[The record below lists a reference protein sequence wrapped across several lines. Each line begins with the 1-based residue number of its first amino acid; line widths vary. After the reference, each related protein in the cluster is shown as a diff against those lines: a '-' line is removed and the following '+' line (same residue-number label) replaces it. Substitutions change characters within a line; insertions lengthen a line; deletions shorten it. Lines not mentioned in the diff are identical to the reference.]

1 MSHAPP
7 PVPEPPFDPSDLM
20 QALLIGGGALIAL
33 VILVMIFTRLLNI
46 CPPSHILIF
55 SGRKHKLPDGST
67 VGFKV
72 LHGGRGFRVP
82 ILEQVSRM
90 DVRLY
95 GVEVGVQNAFSKGGV
110 PLTVHAIANVKI
122 ATDQAHVRQAV
133 ERFLDAP
140 PNQIMAVAQ
149 QTLEG
154 VLREVLSQLTPE
166 EVNQDRLKFADSLV
180 KNAKDDFDKLGLE
193 LDVLKVQHVSD
204 DQKYL
209 QNLGRA
215 QIATMLRDAQNAE
228 NEAEQRVRE
237 EQAKAR
243 QRAESAAQ
251 QAESMVLQKRNGF
264 RAEIAKLEA
273 EAQGI
278 ENEAQVAAETA
289 RATAEQEL
297 QGMRAELAKLALQV
311 ETVLPAEAQALAQ
324 AARARGDAAP
334 VVENGKAMAEA
345 IRMLVDEW
353 ATAGKEA
360 RDIYLLQ
367 QLDVIVAAAVNRVSA
382 MSVDELE
389 VVDGG
394 DAESLGAVASAY
406 SVSVA
411 RVLEETG
418 RAMGIDVRALVSG
431 TAPSSSGE
439 DSPRTLRGGSR

>member
-1 MSHAPP
+1 MSVSLGAPP
-7 PVPEPPFDPSDLM
+7 PSPDLPFDPEW
-20 QALLIGGGALIAL
+20 IGGAFGVVVAVFVLI
-33 VILVMIFTRLLNI
+33 VLLRQFLYI
-46 CPPSHILIF
+46 CPPSQILVF
-55 SGRKHKLPDGST
+55 SGRKHRLPDGST

-82 ILEQVSRM
+82 LLEQVSRM

-95 GVEVGVQNAFSKGGV
+95 GVEVGVTNAFSKGGI

-122 ATDQAHVRQAV
+122 STDEKHVHQAV
-133 ERFLDAP
+133 ERFLNAP
-140 PNQIMAVAQ
+140 PAQIVLVAK

-166 EVNQDRLKFADSLV
+166 EVNNDRLKFADSLV

-204 DQKYL
+204 EQKYL

-215 QIATMLRDAQNAE
+215 QIASMLRDGQNAE
-228 NEAEQRVRE
+228 NQAEQRVRE

-243 QRAESAAQ
+243 QRAESAQQ

-297 QGMRAELAKLALQV
+297 QGLRAELAKLALQV
-311 ETVLPAEAQALAQ
+311 ETVLPAEAAALASK
-324 AARARGDAAP
+324 ARAAGDAAP
-334 VVENGKAMAEA
+334 VVENGKATAEA
-345 IRMLVDEW
+345 IRMIVDEW
-353 ATAGKEA
+353 AAAGPNA

-367 QLDVIVAAAVNRVSA
+367 QLDTVVAAAVSRVQA
-382 MSVDELE
+382 LTVQDLE
-389 VVDGG
+389 IVDGG
-394 DAESLGAVASAY
+394 NAESLGAVAAGFS
-406 SVSVA
+406 SNVA

-418 RAMGIDVRALVSG
+418 RAMGIDIRALIHG
-431 TAPSSSGE
+431 TPPQTDEAAPH
-439 DSPRTLRGGSR
+439 TLRGGSR

>member
-1 MSHAPP
+1 MHGTPPP
-7 PVPEPPFDPSDLM
+7 PVDSGDFAFALGVGVGVVL
-20 QALLIGGGALIAL
+20 AVTLLIFFVRQFLY
-33 VILVMIFTRLLNI
+33 I
-46 CPPSHILIF
+46 CPPSQILVF
-55 SGRKHKLPDGST
+55 SGRKHKLADGST

-72 LHGGRGFRVP
+72 LHGGRGFRWP
-82 ILEQVSRM
+82 ILEQVARM

-95 GVEVGVQNAFSKGGV
+95 GVEVGVQNAFSRGGI

-122 ATDQAHVRQAV
+122 ATDPKHVHQAV
-133 ERFLDAP
+133 ERFLNAP
-140 PNQIMAVAQ
+140 PQQIVLVAQ

-166 EVNQDRLKFADSLV
+166 EVNQDRLKFAESLV
-180 KNAKDDFDKLGLE
+180 ANAKDDFDKLGLE

-228 NEAEQRVRE
+228 NQAEQRVKE

-243 QRAESAAQ
+243 QRAESAQQ
-251 QAESMVLQKRNGF
+251 QAEATILQKRNGF

-273 EAQGI
+273 EALGI

-297 QGMRAELAKLALQV
+297 QGLRADLAKLALQV
-311 ETVLPAEAQALAQ
+311 ETVLPAEAAAQAQ

-334 VVENGKAMAEA
+334 VVENGKATAEA
-345 IRMLVDEW
+345 IRVLIDEW
-353 ATAGKEA
+353 ASAGPEA

-367 QLDVIVAAAVNRVSA
+367 QLDAVVAAAVARVSA
-382 MSVDELE
+382 LGVEELE
-389 VVDGG
+389 IVDGG
-394 DAESLGAVASAY
+394 DAESLGAVASAFPL
-406 SVSVA
+406 SVS

-418 RAMGIDVRALVSG
+418 RAMGIDVRALIDG
-431 TAPSSSGE
+431 TGAAEPT
-439 DSPRTLRGGSR
+439 PHTLRGGSR

>member
-1 MSHAPP
+1 MHASPP
-7 PVPEPPFDPSDLM
+7 PPPIDPGDFAFVFGVGIGVVF
-20 QALLIGGGALIAL
+20 ALFV
-33 VILVMIFTRLLNI
+33 VIMLFRQFLYI
-46 CPPSHILIF
+46 CPPSQILVF
-55 SGRKHKLPDGST
+55 SGRKHKLADGST

-72 LHGGRGFRVP
+72 LHGGRGFRWPV
-82 ILEQVSRM
+82 LEQVSRM

-95 GVEVGVQNAFSKGGV
+95 GVEVSVQNAFSKGGI

-122 ATDQAHVRQAV
+122 ATDPKHVHQAV
-133 ERFLDAP
+133 ERFLNAP
-140 PNQIMAVAQ
+140 PQQIVLVAQ

-166 EVNQDRLKFADSLV
+166 EVNQDRLKFAESLV
-180 KNAKDDFDKLGLE
+180 NNAKDDFDKLGLE

-215 QIATMLRDAQNAE
+215 QIAAMLRDAQNAE
-228 NEAEQRVRE
+228 NLAEQRVRE

-243 QRAESAAQ
+243 QRAESAQQ
-251 QAESMVLQKRNGF
+251 QAEATILQKRNGF

-273 EAQGI
+273 EAQSI

-297 QGMRAELAKLALQV
+297 QGLRAELAKLALQV
-311 ETVLPAEAQALAQ
+311 ETVLPAEAAAQAS

-334 VVENGKAMAEA
+334 VIENGKATAEA

-353 ATAGKEA
+353 SAAGPQA

-367 QLDVIVAAAVNRVSA
+367 QLDSVVAAAVARVSSLA
-382 MSVDELE
+382 VQDLE
-389 VVDGG
+389 IVDGG
-394 DAESLGAVASAY
+394 DAESLGAVASAFSL
-406 SVSVA
+406 SVS

-418 RAMGIDVRALVSG
+418 HAMGIDVRALIDGRAASD
-431 TAPSSSGE
+431 AP
-439 DSPRTLRGGSR
+439 PNTLRGGSR

>member
-1 MSHAPP
+1 MSVPPGAPP
-7 PVPEPPFDPSDLM
+7 PTSDLPFDPEWIGG
-20 QALLIGGGALIAL
+20 AFGVVVAVFLLI
-33 VILVMIFTRLLNI
+33 VILRQFLYI
-46 CPPSHILIF
+46 CPPSQILVF
-55 SGRKHKLPDGST
+55 SGRKHRLPDGSQ

-82 ILEQVSRM
+82 MLEQVSRM

-95 GVEVGVQNAFSKGGV
+95 GVEVGVQNAFSKGGI

-122 ATDQAHVRQAV
+122 STDPQHVHQAV
-133 ERFLDAP
+133 ERFLNAP
-140 PNQIMAVAQ
+140 PAQIVLVAK

-166 EVNQDRLKFADSLV
+166 EVNNDRLKFADSLV

-204 DQKYL
+204 EQKYL

-215 QIATMLRDAQNAE
+215 QIASMLRDGQNAE
-228 NEAEQRVRE
+228 NEAEQHIRE

-251 QAESMVLQKRNGF
+251 QAEAMVLQKRNNF

-297 QGMRAELAKLALQV
+297 QGLRAELAKLALQV
-311 ETVLPAEAQALAQ
+311 ETVLPAEAAALASK
-324 AARARGDAAP
+324 ARAAGDAAP
-334 VVENGKAMAEA
+334 VVENGRATAEA

-353 ATAGKEA
+353 ASAGPNA

-367 QLDVIVAAAVNRVSA
+367 QLDTLVAAAVARVQA
-382 MSVDELE
+382 LSVQDLE
-389 VVDGG
+389 IVDGG
-394 DAESLGAVASAY
+394 DAESLGAVAAGFS
-406 SVSVA
+406 SNVG

-418 RAMGIDVRALVSG
+418 RAMGIDVRALIQG
-431 TAPSSSGE
+431 TPPVEENAPH
-439 DSPRTLRGGSR
+439 TLRGGSR